1 MLNIKSVWIEIDND
15 AGFSHLIVIA
25 IVSIPLKSDKH
36 DLAENCL
43 TLTTNT
49 NTFPCLSHWQ
59 FQNVSYSTFMVI
71 HILVGA
77 SRYQFL
83 FKQIWYS
90 TFILSKP
97 SSIVSSNSA
106 HADKQTKG
114 KTIIW
119 FTKTLHRKLK
129 TEQHAPHKN
138 VGVMTNFY
146 HTMLYL
152 VHLTMSRIRT
162 HNCWYFTCWIFSF
175 NCDCHSFHPSQVW

>member
-1 MLNIKSVWIEIDND
+1 LRFLTSASLVTPLAVDILH
-15 AGFSHLIVIA
+15 AGFSHLIVLA

-59 FQNVSYSTFMVI
+59 FQNVSYSTLMVI

-97 SSIVSSNSA
+97 SKFEFCSWWGVLDTTLCDKSLSSPRHFCGERVVRS
-106 HADKQTKG
+106 
-114 KTIIW
+114 
-119 FTKTLHRKLK
+119 
-129 TEQHAPHKN
+129 
-138 VGVMTNFY
+138 
-146 HTMLYL
+146 L
-152 VHLTMSRIRT
+152 VFCVAFL
-162 HNCWYFTCWIFSF
+162 
-175 NCDCHSFHPSQVW
+175 